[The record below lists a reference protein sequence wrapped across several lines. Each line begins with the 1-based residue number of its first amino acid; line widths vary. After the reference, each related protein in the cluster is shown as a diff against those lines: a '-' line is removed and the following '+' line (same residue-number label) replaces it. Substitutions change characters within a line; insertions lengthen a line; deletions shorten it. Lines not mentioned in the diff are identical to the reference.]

1 MNIKEKVEE
10 VRKSKTYRTTVIP
23 HTKPIQADSAAIPE
37 YSLRKN
43 DFLCYKEHSE
53 ILFAFSSVLVKVMQP
68 SAVRTIRLIP
78 FSTCLSNLQ
87 NITSEVRIFF
97 VLFVISL
104 YFSLNFFVIFCINFF
119 HIFLSSSKKI
129 YFFSSIFWTS
139 SFLFISHF
147 FHLSSSLSIIL
158 FYFSI
163 FFIKCDL

>member
-129 YFFSSIFWTS
+129 YFFSSIF
-139 SFLFISHF
+139 
-147 FHLSSSLSIIL
+147 
-158 FYFSI
+158 
-163 FFIKCDL
+163 

>member
-1 MNIKEKVEE
+1 MKILFEFNYLETKNENEKKDEKIEINSEMNVKEKVEE
-10 VRKSKTYRTTVIP
+10 IRKSKSQRTTVIP

-37 YSLRKN
+37 CSLRKN

-104 YFSLNFFVIFCINFF
+104 YFS
-119 HIFLSSSKKI
+119 
-129 YFFSSIFWTS
+129 
-139 SFLFISHF
+139 
-147 FHLSSSLSIIL
+147 
-158 FYFSI
+158 
-163 FFIKCDL
+163 